1 VNLRDA
7 SESVGP
13 DGPDVD
19 SLTRAQW
26 LTLTAEPAVAPPAR
40 QRAPR
45 LPALPPRPA
54 WHARANCR
62 GLDPALFYAERGG
75 DTDTPKAVCRGCV
88 VREPCLEDA
97 LARAERFGIWGGM
110 ATRERKRLN
119 GARARQA
126 AAS

>member
-19 SLTRAQW
+19 SLTRGEWVA
-26 LTLTAEPAVAPPAR
+26 LTAHPPSAPPTR
-40 QRAPR
+40 RREPR
-45 LPALPPRPA
+45 LPTLPPRPR
-54 WHARANCR
+54 WHASANCR
-62 GLDPALFYAERGG
+62 GLDPALFYPERGG

-88 VREPCLEDA
+88 VKAECLEDA
-97 LARAERFGIWGGM
+97 LARAERFGIWGAM
-110 ATRERKRLN
+110 ATRERKRLS
-119 GARARQA
+119 GARAWQA